1 MRKQLRS
8 HYRKRNEKNM
18 YLNSNREKILKY
30 ILLMTGLFSVTFSLY
45 LSFGI
50 YFSALDFSFIT
61 RTFKIY
67 HLILVAGYFGLTLFT
82 GFNKSFFKRR
92 FYGEFVVVLYHCFF
106 MVAGLI
112 LLLFWLH
119 GLVDSRRLIFAYF
132 ALLFIFSETVLRALL
147 KFVLLRVYF
156 NSKFS
161 SKLFVI
167 TDNANYENVLKSL
180 QGNLDWSRQICGLC
194 ILDKEDVSFIDYCG
208 KETVSDSENKK
219 SGNEYIETL
228 KNTGHICSKRDLL
241 SCLTT
246 GNVDEVFVYTGLIYG
261 DEELKET
268 ISKSEEMGIRVNI
281 RINLDMFD
289 FLPKSY
295 TKIDRIGKYHC
306 VSISRNYVSYRSR
319 FMKHLLDYT
328 GGFIGF
334 LIFAAVFIILGPVI
348 KLDSKGPILF
358 SQNRVGRN
366 GRIFK
371 CYKFRSMRQDAEELK
386 KTLMAQNEMNGL
398 MFKMEN
404 DPRITKVGRF
414 IRKTSID
421 ELPQFINVLK
431 GDMSLVGTRPP
442 TVDEYE
448 KYEPKHKAR
457 VSMMPGLTGLWQVSG
472 RSNIRDFDEVVKLDM
487 EYIDNSSFWLDVKII
502 LQTIKVVCFARGA
515 K

>member
-1 MRKQLRS
+1 M
-8 HYRKRNEKNM
+8 
-18 YLNSNREKILKY
+18 
-30 ILLMTGLFSVTFSLY
+30 FSVTYSLY

-50 YFSALDFSFIT
+50 YFSALDCSFIT

-82 GFNKSFFKRR
+82 DFNKSFFKRR
-92 FYGEFVVVLYHCFF
+92 FYGEFVVVLYHRFF
-106 MVAGLI
+106 IVAGLI

-132 ALLFIFSETVLRALL
+132 ALLFIFTETVLRALL
-147 KFVLLRVYF
+147 KFVLLRVCF

-194 ILDKEDVSFIDYCG
+194 VLDKEDVSFNDYCG
-208 KETVSDSENKK
+208 KETVSDSGNKK
-219 SGNEYIETL
+219 S
-228 KNTGHICSKRDLL
+228 
-241 SCLTT
+241 
-246 GNVDEVFVYTGLIYG
+246 
-261 DEELKET
+261 KET
-268 ISKSEEMGIRVNI
+268 ISRAEEMGIRVNI
-281 RINLDMFD
+281 RINLDMFN

-319 FMKHLLDYT
+319 FMKHLLDYA
-328 GGFIGF
+328 GGTIGF
-334 LIFAAVFIILGPVI
+334 LIFAMVYVILGPII

-366 GRIFK
+366 SRIFK

-431 GDMSLVGTRPP
+431 CDMSLVGSRPP

-457 VSMMPGLTGLWQVSG
+457 VSMMPGLTVLWQVSG
-472 RSNIRDFDEVVKLDM
+472 RSNIKDFDEVVLMIKELDKVCA
-487 EYIDNSSFWLDVKII
+487 EYNEKSGL
-502 LQTIKVVCFARGA
+502 
-515 K
+515 

>member
-8 HYRKRNEKNM
+8 HYRKRIEKNM

-106 MVAGLI
+106 IVAGLI

-132 ALLFIFSETVLRALL
+132 SILFIFSETVLRALI

-180 QGNLDWSRQICGLC
+180 QRNLDWSRQICGLC
-194 ILDKEDVSFIDYCG
+194 VLDKENVSFNHSNN
-208 KETVSDSENKK
+208 EAVSDCGNKK
-219 SGNEYIETL
+219 LSNGYIEFL
-228 KNTGHICSKRDLL
+228 KSIGHICSKRDLL
-241 SCLTT
+241 NYLTT
-246 GNVDEVFVYTGLIYG
+246 GNVDEVFVYTSLIYG

-268 ISKSEEMGIRVNI
+268 ISKAEEMGIRVNI

-306 VSISRNYVSYRSR
+306 VSISRNYVSYRNR

-328 GGFIGF
+328 GGFAGF
-334 LIFAAVFIILGPVI
+334 LIFAMVYIILGPII
-348 KLDSKGPILF
+348 KLDSKGPVLF
-358 SQNRVGRN
+358 SQYRVGRN

-404 DPRITKVGRF
+404 DPRITKIGRF
-414 IRKTSID
+414 IRKTSLD

-448 KYEPKHKAR
+448 QYESKHRAR

-472 RSNIRDFDEVVKLDM
+472 RSNIKDFDEVVKLDM
-487 EYIDNSSFWLDVKII
+487 EYIDNYSFWLDVKII